1 MKQKSLEIPDY
12 FENAD
17 LKHFSNVL
25 SNLKWGNLGAE
36 WAQQQNPRGFGSS
49 RQSTP
54 SLPSD
59 KLTNSL
65 IKASYLHFC
74 SHFIVCKSIHCEL
87 KGEKN
92 PKIKGEIQHFPT
104 AWLWP
109 GVWEGLFPQG
119 PHVPLLVWIL
129 RIHLGIDYKAPPSCP
144 LRISKQLSCP
154 ACCLQPP
161 LRSLTRCP
169 GDVPLPGEGNASNIP
184 RFPNNSSNLAWS
196 FRHFCTKSVN

>member
-1 MKQKSLEIPDY
+1 MFNPTWSGEIWGQNGPNNKIH
-12 FENAD
+12 ED
-17 LKHFSNVL
+17 LAL
-25 SNLKWGNLGAE
+25 PGRA
-36 WAQQQNPRGFGSS
+36 AQVYQV
-49 RQSTP
+49 T
-54 SLPSD
+54 
-59 KLTNSL
+59 TNSL

-87 KGEKN
+87 KGGKN

-184 RFPNNSSNLAWS
+184 RFPNNSSTLALS